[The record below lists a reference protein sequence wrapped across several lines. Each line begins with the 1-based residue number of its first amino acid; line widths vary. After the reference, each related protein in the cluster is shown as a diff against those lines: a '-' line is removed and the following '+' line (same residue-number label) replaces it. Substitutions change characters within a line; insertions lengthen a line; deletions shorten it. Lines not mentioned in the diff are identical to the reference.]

1 MKQRTEKM
9 ERKIKL
15 LMPVDIKQY
24 LPYCL
29 GRKALIE
36 IKTNNI

>member
-1 MKQRTEKM
+1 
-9 ERKIKL
+9 
-15 LMPVDIKQY
+15 VDIKQY

-36 IKTNNI
+36 IKTNNIWTLTQTNGYL